1 MKKVFILSCL
11 FFLVSS
17 FFVSMNA
24 QSFYS
29 DRKSQHK
36 EKKWF
41 KKREWLGG
49 LKIQPHSSVDVHE
62 FARQYQ
68 LNKTYWDKAFAF
80 LKEKDLTALPKG
92 KYPIDGDQVFASVTE
107 SPTKDYDSTTWE
119 SHRKYIDI
127 QYVIV
132 GEERMGVNP
141 VAQSTVIKSYNE
153 ERDVANYS
161 AEGKIYS
168 ATPEY
173 FFIFF
178 PTDAH
183 RPNITPAGNKVDK
196 KITIKVRY
204 AE

>member
-1 MKKVFILSCL
+1 MKKVVILSFL
-11 FFLVSS
+11 FLLASS
-17 FFVSMNA
+17 IFVNTSA
-24 QSFYS
+24 QSGQGS
-29 DRKSQHK
+29 RKSVHR

-41 KKREWLGG
+41 KKKEWLGG
-49 LKIQPHSSVDVHE
+49 LKIQPHSSVNVHE
-62 FARQYQ
+62 FARQYK
-68 LNKTYWDKAFAF
+68 LNKEYWDKAFAF
-80 LKEKDLTALPKG
+80 LKEKDLTTLPNG
-92 KYPIDGDQVFASVTE
+92 KYPIEGDQVFASVTE
-107 SPTKDYDSTTWE
+107 NPTKAYDSTQWE

-127 QYVIV
+127 QYVIK

-153 ERDVANYS
+153 ARDVANYS

-168 ATPEY
+168 ATPES

-183 RPNITPAGNKVDK
+183 RPNITPGGNKPDK